1 MDLLLAQQ
9 QRAGGFAVSI
19 TLLVLVLAWP
29 LMRRVFRGLG
39 TMFAL
44 YGAVL
49 FVAAGAS
56 GSSAG
61 LGHAAGLLFGGLALR
76 AVGGLRYHRRNRRP
90 RGPAAAISRR
100 VVRAG

>member
-9 QRAGGFAVSI
+9 QRAGGVAVAI
-19 TLLVLVLAWP
+19 TLLVLMLAWP
-29 LMRRVFRGLG
+29 LMRRVIRGLG

-49 FVAAGAS
+49 FVVAGA
-56 GSSAG
+56 GGTGGG
-61 LGHAAGLLFGGLALR
+61 LSHAAGLLFGGLALR
-76 AVGGLRYHRRNRRP
+76 AVGGLRYHRRDRRP